1 MATILQKAPSMTS
14 NAVLNPKL
22 LYFESNRNQI
32 FVMLQYDYTNKS
44 AQIQQTVTWTI
55 VTDAYMGPQGSICE
69 PF

>member
-1 MATILQKAPSMTS
+1 MSTILQKAPSMTS

-55 VTDAYMGPQGSICE
+55 VTDAYMGP
-69 PF
+69 